1 MFLLEIFLTIKAP
14 AFFQKNKNIRM
25 FEEVPA
31 LQNEN
36 SHLNNLVTYANALCA
51 FELLA
56 SASLVKC
63 MNYRNLLRPIIK
75 LR

>member
-1 MFLLEIFLTIKAP
+1 
-14 AFFQKNKNIRM
+14 M

-36 SHLNNLVTYANALCA
+36 NRLNNLVPYANALYA

-63 MNYRNLLRPIIK
+63 INYRNLLRPTIK
-75 LR
+75 LK